1 MDFEIYEEQISRY
14 LSKNY
19 VVTEKMFF
27 TTYDNKHELGYEILK
42 AISQIFDVNVDVCS
56 TIFETWSL
64 RNGFEPITFDEDW
77 QLAINPKKLKVK
89 WTLEIAQDLHGHGI
103 DAEAEAELI
112 SIISQEIARE
122 IDAQI
127 LRDIGSEIRT
137 TEDFLSV
144 IRCVGYETTPTM
156 YDPMTF
162 MPQKGFISMN
172 YKDVKEERNNNPIWQ
187 NWIRTRKSN
196 QEA

>member
-1 MDFEIYEEQISRY
+1 MEFEIYEEQISKY

-19 VVTEKMFF
+19 VVIDKRFF
-27 TTYDNKHELGYEILK
+27 TTYDNKQEWGYEILRNI
-42 AISQIFDVNVDVCS
+42 AQIFDVNVDVCS

-64 RNGFEPITFDEDW
+64 RNGFDSITFDEDW
-77 QLAINPKKLKVK
+77 QEAMNPKKLKVK
-89 WTLEIAQDLHGHGI
+89 WTPEIAQDLHGHGI
-103 DAEAEAELI
+103 DAESEII
-112 SIISQEIARE
+112 SILSQEIARE

-127 LRDIGSEIRT
+127 LRDMGSEIRT

-187 NWIRTRKSN
+187 NWIRTRKQN